1 MTLTVNWATKV
12 IDSSAS
18 ITDLPAFHA
27 ELRTLE
33 DDATGAI
40 YPVTHSWKALDLGGA
55 FFYGLELLNGYQL
68 RFPTPGNYT
77 ITGNLGGSVVPV
89 AGVYVERKTSA
100 AYITTAVGGSGPSAS
115 DIAAALLAALNATTG
130 ARTLGQHLQIQT
142 AVLAGETSGSGTT
155 HITFSDGTVS
165 VEADVPAAGQTG
177 DRKNVVIDGV

>member
-1 MTLTVNWATKV
+1 MALTVNWASRI
-12 IDSSAS
+12 IDSTGS

-27 ELRTLE
+27 ELRDLE

-77 ITGNLGGSVVPV
+77 IVGNLGGIVVPV

-100 AYITTAVGGSGPSAS
+100 AYTTTSIGGSGPTAAEIAAAVIAAAQTSPIWADAKRMNGAAILGVGSAS
-115 DIAAALLAALNATTG
+115 DLWRG
-130 ARTLGQHLQIQT
+130 A
-142 AVLAGETSGSGTT
+142 
-155 HITFSDGTVS
+155 
-165 VEADVPAAGQTG
+165 
-177 DRKNVVIDGV
+177 